1 MIDIDFTNP
10 IDKVRINIG
19 DVDREWVS
27 DGTINSALTAFS
39 ENLFTTSVALMEMLK
54 VKFATLADEEQ
65 VGELKVKYTKLF
77 ERYSQV
83 LDEFKAGTGGGIVT
97 PKAFMPIIIGGTSKS
112 AKKAIYDN
120 ADAFSMYDLADWHN
134 LQVGNKSLYEMLTDD
149 IEHAY
154 NLY

>member
-65 VGELKVKYTKLF
+65 VGELKIKYTKLF
-77 ERYSQV
+77 ERYSLC
-83 LDEFKAGTGGGIVT
+83 LDNFKAGTGGGTVT

-112 AKKAIYDN
+112 AKKVIYDN
-120 ADAFSMYDLADWHN
+120 ADAFSMYDLADWHS